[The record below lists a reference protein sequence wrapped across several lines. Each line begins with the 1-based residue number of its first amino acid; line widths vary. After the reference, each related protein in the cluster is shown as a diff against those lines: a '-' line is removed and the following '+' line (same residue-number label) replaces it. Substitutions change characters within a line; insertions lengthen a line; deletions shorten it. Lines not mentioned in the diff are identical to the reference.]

1 MSMRRAVARPE
12 GSGDLMD
19 EALAYEQS
27 GSLLDYQKVA
37 LRLHDVFLSEP
48 GRLSAAARA
57 EALAHFTA
65 PQIVELVLKFMWWS
79 TNRPVVLLGG
89 DAPHDAA
96 RLTAFHYG
104 ENGEYIVHAAK
115 D

>member
-1 MSMRRAVARPE
+1 MSMRRAVARPA

-48 GRLSAAARA
+48 GRLTVAARA

-65 PQIVELVLKFMWWS
+65 PQIVELVLKFLFWT
-79 TNRPVVLLGG
+79 TNRPVVVLGG
-89 DAPHDAA
+89 DRPHDVT
-96 RLTAFHYG
+96 RLTSFHYG
-104 ENGEYIVHAAK
+104 ENGEYIVHAS